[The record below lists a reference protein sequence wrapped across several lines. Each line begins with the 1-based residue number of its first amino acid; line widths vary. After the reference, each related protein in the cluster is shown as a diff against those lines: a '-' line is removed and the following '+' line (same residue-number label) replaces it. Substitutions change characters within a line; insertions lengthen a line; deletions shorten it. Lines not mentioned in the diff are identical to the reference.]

1 MSAKGR
7 LLFSSMTTLD
17 QNIAAKPRNSVI
29 SIAIKDKQALYMS
42 YMPFVKNGGLFVPTK
57 KDYNLGD
64 EMFLLVTI
72 MDEPEPTQISG
83 KVVWISPEGALG
95 NRPRGVGI
103 QFMGDDAHH
112 TVRLIESKLGA
123 SVSLT
128 RSTHTM

>member
-1 MSAKGR
+1 MAKENNDK
-7 LLFSSMTTLD
+7 S
-17 QNIAAKPRNSVI
+17 RNSVI
-29 SIAIKDKQALYMS
+29 SIAIRDKQALYMS
-42 YMPFVKNGGLFVPTK
+42 YMPFIQNGGLFVPTQ

-83 KVVWISPEGALG
+83 KVVWVTPPGAIG

-103 QFMGDDAHH
+103 QFLGESANN

>member
-1 MSAKGR
+1 MN
-7 LLFSSMTTLD
+7 TLD
-17 QNIAAKPRNSVI
+17 TNVATKPRNSVI

-83 KVVWISPEGALG
+83 KVVWISPSGALG
-95 NRPRGVGI
+95 NRPEGVGI

-123 SVSLT
+123 SISLT

>member
-1 MSAKGR
+1 
-7 LLFSSMTTLD
+7 MTTLD
-17 QNIAAKPRNSVI
+17 QNLAAKPRNAVI

-42 YMPFVKNGGLFVPTK
+42 YMPFVQNGGLFVPTK

-123 SVSLT
+123 SISLT
-128 RSTHTM
+128 RNTHTM